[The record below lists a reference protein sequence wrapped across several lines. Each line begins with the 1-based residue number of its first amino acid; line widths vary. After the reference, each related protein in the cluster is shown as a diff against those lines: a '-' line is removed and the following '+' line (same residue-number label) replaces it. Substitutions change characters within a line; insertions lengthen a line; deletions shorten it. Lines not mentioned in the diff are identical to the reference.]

1 MSSGGVGAGPVGPHY
16 QQARQHDD
24 AADERVDDGQRGDD
38 AELLQRDQECEPEDG
53 DAAGGGGG
61 RAQEGT
67 AGAENRPLDGRLGAG
82 GIAIL
87 GLALLVPLQQ
97 FGVITALTIVYAF
110 VGSVVVLPSLL
121 VVWTDWTGAD
131 PAG

>member
-1 MSSGGVGAGPVGPHY
+1 M
-16 QQARQHDD
+16 
-24 AADERVDDGQRGDD
+24 
-38 AELLQRDQECEPEDG
+38 
-53 DAAGGGGG
+53 
-61 RAQEGT
+61 T
-67 AGAENRPLDGRLGAG
+67 AG

-97 FGVITALTIVYAF
+97 FGVVTALTIVYAF